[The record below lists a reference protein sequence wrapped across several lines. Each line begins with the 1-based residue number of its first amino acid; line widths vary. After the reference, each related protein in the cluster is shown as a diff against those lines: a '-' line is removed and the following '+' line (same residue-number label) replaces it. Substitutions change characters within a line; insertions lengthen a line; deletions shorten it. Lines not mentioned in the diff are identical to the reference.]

1 MTSYLFGYGSLMN
14 ATSAGRLLGR
24 RLSPAELVPAWLD
37 GYLRT
42 WSLKELVFS
51 EALQRSVT
59 AAFLDLTPDAG
70 TACNG
75 VLLEVSAAEMER
87 ARNREKNYDAV
98 DVTSRIR
105 GDDDS
110 DIDGKVITFVA
121 RPEFRTHGEE
131 DDVWVMKRYVEMID
145 RACAALG
152 GDFRRAFAAST
163 RTHAYDVLDGRY
175 TFVDP
180 AQAKLV

>member
-14 ATSAGRLLGR
+14 AVSAGRLLGR

-37 GYLRT
+37 GYVRT
-42 WSLKELVFS
+42 WSLKERVFS
-51 EALQRSVT
+51 ERLQRTVT
-59 AAFLDLTPDAG
+59 AAFLDVAPDAG

-75 VLLEVSAAEMER
+75 VLLEVSDTQMER
-87 ARNREKNYDAV
+87 ARKREKNYDAV

-105 GDDDS
+105 GAGGG
-110 DIDGKVITFVA
+110 IAGTVITFVA

-131 DDVWVMKRYVEMID
+131 DDVWVLRRYVEMID
-145 RACAALG
+145 RACVALG
-152 GDFRRAFAAST
+152 DDFRRAFAAST
-163 RTHAYDVLDGRY
+163 RSHAYAVLDGRY